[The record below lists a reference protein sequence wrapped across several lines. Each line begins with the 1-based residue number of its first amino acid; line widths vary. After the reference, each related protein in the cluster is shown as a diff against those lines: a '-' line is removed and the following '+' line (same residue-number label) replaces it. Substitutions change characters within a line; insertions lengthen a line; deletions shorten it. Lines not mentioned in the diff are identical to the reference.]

1 MQIVALHLYY
11 ILLSEFVDVAALQVA
26 AAKCQPIAVTPF
38 TLTYLHT
45 GASVYNS
52 SDCILIANLV
62 ADALH
67 YCCSCCWFF
76 CCFGWRAI
84 TR

>member
-45 GASVYNS
+45 GASV
-52 SDCILIANLV
+52 
-62 ADALH
+62 
-67 YCCSCCWFF
+67 
-76 CCFGWRAI
+76 
-84 TR
+84 